1 MKNYYL
7 MLFVAISIVI
17 GGCENQAK
25 QQEIEKQRQEDSIRV
40 VESVKKEFAEKEAK
54 ERAERERQEAAEKEA
69 KERAERERQEAEE
82 KERIEQDGFTT
93 SASGVFSIKKVL
105 ESSYQD
111 GVRGGGFC
119 KRWGNPHAAGHGTE
133 AYFKNRWTSSY
144 GIPNNEKAK
153 EVYNQALKEYLRG
166 YNDGLNF

>member
-1 MKNYYL
+1 MKKLIL
-7 MLFVAISIVI
+7 MALVAISIVI
-17 GGCENQAK
+17 SSCDNQAR
-25 QQEIEKQRQEDSIRV
+25 QREIEKQRQEDSIRV
-40 VESVKKEFAEKEAK
+40 AENVKKELAEKEAK
-54 ERAERERQEAAEKEA
+54 EKAEREKREAE
-69 KERAERERQEAEE
+69 ERAERERQEAEE

-105 ESSYQD
+105 ESSYQN
-111 GVRGGGFC
+111 GVRGGGLC
-119 KRWGNPHAAGHGTE
+119 KRYGDPHFAGHGTE
-133 AYFKNRWTSSY
+133 AYFKNSWTNAY

>member
-40 VESVKKEFAEKEAK
+40 VESVKKEF
-54 ERAERERQEAAEKEA
+54 AEKEA